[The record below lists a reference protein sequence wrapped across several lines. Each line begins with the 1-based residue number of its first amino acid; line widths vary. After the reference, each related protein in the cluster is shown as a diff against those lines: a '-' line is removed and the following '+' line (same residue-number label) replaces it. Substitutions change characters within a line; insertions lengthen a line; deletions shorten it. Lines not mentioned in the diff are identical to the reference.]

1 MPKPLTEINQDDIA
15 LALGNQVILITQLQ
29 KTLAERERE
38 IEALEA
44 EIFQLKSVGT

>member
-38 IEALEA
+38 IEVLLSRISQEL
-44 EIFQLKSVGT
+44 QD